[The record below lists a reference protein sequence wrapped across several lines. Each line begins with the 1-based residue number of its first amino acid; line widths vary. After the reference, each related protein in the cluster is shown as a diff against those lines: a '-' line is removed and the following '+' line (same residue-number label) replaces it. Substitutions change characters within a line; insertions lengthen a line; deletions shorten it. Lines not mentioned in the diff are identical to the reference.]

1 MEANSNNNFKLNN
14 KPETPQEQSKN
25 NSWNCF
31 LASRKAFY
39 GDLDKPARASFYGD
53 LDKDDMKSLAK
64 SIKAIS
70 IDPEASGDFY
80 QVASTDAPVTSTA
93 STASTDAPVTS
104 TASTASTDAWNRWFL
119 PSIDNV
125 DALREEAEAL
135 STKGL

>member
-93 STASTDAPVTS
+93 STASTDA
-104 TASTASTDAWNRWFL
+104 WNRWFL